1 MLRVIMPYISYLKWA
16 GIALLVLLLGVQTLR
31 VSNRDTTIA
40 EQNTIIS
47 QDNSTIDWL
56 QKDQAAKK
64 IVIEALQTQATADAE
79 AFETWK
85 KNNTKIQN
93 VVTNFVSVPADAIIA
108 KNEVIDEKSSA
119 AAIAVYNSIS
129 ARLLFF

>member
-1 MLRVIMPYISYLKWA
+1 MLSVIMPYISYLKWA

-40 EQNTIIS
+40 EQNIIIS

-64 IVIEALQTQATADAE
+64 IVLEALQVQASADAK

-85 KNNTKIQN
+85 KNNAKIQN
-93 VVTNFVSVPADAIIA
+93 VVTHFVSVPADAAIS

-119 AAIAVYNSIS
+119 AAIAVYNGITS
-129 ARLLFF
+129 RLLY